1 MKIEVEVADQVA
13 AQEKGRLPVL
23 WRDEDAAQRV
33 EEERL
38 SGEVARSPRS
48 ATGRASGARRDAGHP
63 PERPLP

>member
-33 EEERL
+33 EEGRL
-38 SGEVARSPRS
+38 SGEVTRSSRTL
-48 ATGRASGARRDAGHP
+48 TGRASGARRNDGHP